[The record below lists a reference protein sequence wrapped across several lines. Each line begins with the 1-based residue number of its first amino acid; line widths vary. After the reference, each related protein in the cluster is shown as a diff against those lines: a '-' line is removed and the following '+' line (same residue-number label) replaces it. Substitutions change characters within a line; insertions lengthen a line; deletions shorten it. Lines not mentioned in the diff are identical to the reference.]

1 MSLPIRGVAVGRRPH
16 VARASAG
23 LSVSRVLA
31 ATAVLAAAGALYGAT
46 SSEAFRLERLG
57 VSGIGRTSEVDV
69 RAIVEGVVGERPNLF
84 RVRTDEVATAI
95 AELPAVRSAD
105 VRVILPDRLDV
116 VVTERVP
123 ILVWAVGERRLLAD
137 ADGRVL
143 AEAEGREAGTL
154 PVAEDGRKDPV
165 IPAPGERLDATDL
178 AVVRQLGAL
187 SPASIGS
194 KASRLKLAVDDRM
207 GWTITAEPAGW
218 QAIFGVYASRIR
230 TPDVVAAQVQ
240 CLASLLATDE
250 ARISTVYLAPSG
262 DRCGTF
268 RVRGD

>member
-1 MSLPIRGVAVGRRPH
+1 
-16 VARASAG
+16 
-23 LSVSRVLA
+23 VLA
-31 ATAVLAAAGALYGAT
+31 AAAVLAAAGALYGAT

-57 VSGIGRTSEVDV
+57 VSGIGRTSEVAV
-69 RAIVEGVVGERPNLF
+69 RGVVEGVVGRRPNLF
-84 RVRTDEVATAI
+84 RVRTGEIATAI
-95 AELPAVRSAD
+95 AELPAVQSAD
-105 VRVILPDRLDV
+105 VRVVLPDRLDI
-116 VVTERVP
+116 VVTEREP

-137 ADGRVL
+137 AEGRIL
-143 AEAEGREAGTL
+143 AEADDQEAGAL
-154 PVAEDGRKDPV
+154 PIAEDGREDAI
-165 IPAPGERLDATDL
+165 IPAPGERLDPTDL

-187 SPASIGS
+187 SPPSIGS

-207 GWTITAEPAGW
+207 GWTITAEPTGW
-218 QAIFGVYASRIR
+218 QAVFGVYASRIR

-268 RVRGD
+268 RLRGD

>member
-1 MSLPIRGVAVGRRPH
+1 VSLPIRGVAVGRRPQ

-23 LSVSRVLA
+23 LSASRALA
-31 ATAVLAAAGALYGAT
+31 AAAVLGAAGALYGAT
-46 SSEAFRLERLG
+46 SSEAFRLERLEI
-57 VSGIGRTSEVDV
+57 SGIGRTSEADV
-69 RAIVEGVVGERPNLF
+69 RAVVEGVVGQHPNLF
-84 RVRTDEVATAI
+84 RVRSHEVAAAI

-105 VRVILPDRLDV
+105 LRVVLPDRLDALI
-116 VVTERVP
+116 TEREP

-137 ADGRVL
+137 AEGRVL
-143 AEAEGREAGTL
+143 AEADGREAAAL
-154 PVAEDGRKDPV
+154 PVAEDGREDPI

-187 SPASIGS
+187 TPASIGS
-194 KASRLKLAVDDRM
+194 TANRLRLSVDDRT
-207 GWTITAEPAGW
+207 GWTIVAEPTGW
-218 QAIFGVYASRIR
+218 RAIFGVYASRIR